1 MKLTKSLFNL
11 YKNIIFMLP
20 AETAHSVS
28 LASAEFL
35 YKSWIKNM
43 FITNRV
49 NMSNK
54 LMGLDFPNKLGLA
67 AGFDKNGDYLNFDN
81 NIGLGFI
88 ELGTVTPKA
97 QYGNSK
103 PRIFRS
109 IKDTAIINHLGFN
122 NKGVQHLKNNLQL
135 IERSQPIGINIGK
148 NSSTAI
154 ELAHEDYQY
163 CMKEIFFLADY
174 ITLNISSPNTSRLRE
189 LHSDNYLDKF
199 LSEIKKTHDEL
210 TKKYKK
216 KVPLVLKIS
225 PDIEDNNLEVLSR
238 QMLNYEIDGVIATNT
253 TIDKNLLMDK
263 SFLANK
269 GGVSGK
275 PLLEKSN
282 NLVKNLKN
290 LVKDNIVII
299 GAGGITSRESAVE
312 KLNSGADLLQ
322 LYTGLVYFVL
332 DLIKEITE
340 ETK

>member
-1 MKLTKSLFNL
+1 
-11 YKNIIFMLP
+11 MLP

-210 TKKYKK
+210 TRKYKK

-225 PDIEDNNLEVLSR
+225 PDIEDNNLEVLCR
-238 QMLNYEIDGVIATNT
+238 QMLNYEV
-253 TIDKNLLMDK
+253 
-263 SFLANK
+263 NK
-269 GGVSGK
+269 K
-275 PLLEKSN
+275 P
-282 NLVKNLKN
+282 
-290 LVKDNIVII
+290 
-299 GAGGITSRESAVE
+299 
-312 KLNSGADLLQ
+312 
-322 LYTGLVYFVL
+322 F
-332 DLIKEITE
+332 
-340 ETK
+340 

>member
-225 PDIEDNNLEVLSR
+225 PDIEDNNLEVLCR

-290 LVKDNIVII
+290 LVKDNIIII

-322 LYTGLVYFVL
+322 LYTGLVYFGL

>member
-1 MKLTKSLFNL
+1 MKLSKSLFRL
-11 YKNIIFMLP
+11 YRNTIFMLP

-35 YKSWIKNM
+35 YKSWLKNM
-43 FITNRV
+43 FIADRQS
-49 NMSNK
+49 MPNK
-54 LMGLDFPNKLGLA
+54 LMGLSFPNKLGLA

-135 IERSQPIGINIGK
+135 IERNQPIGINIGK
-148 NSSTAI
+148 NSSTTI

-163 CMKEIFFLADY
+163 CMKEIFSLADY

-189 LHSDNYLDKF
+189 LHSDNYLDTF
-199 LSEIKKTHDEL
+199 LHEIKKTHAEL

-216 KVPLVLKIS
+216 RVPLVLKIS
-225 PDIEDNNLEVLSR
+225 PDIQDNDLEILCR

-253 TIDKNLLMDK
+253 TIDKNLLIDK
-263 SFLANK
+263 SYLNNK

-275 PLLEKSN
+275 PLFKKSN
-282 NLVKNLKN
+282 ILIKNIKN
-290 LVKDNIVII
+290 LVKDNIVIV
-299 GAGGITSRESAVE
+299 GAGGITSKESAVE
-312 KLNSGADLLQ
+312 KLSLGADLLQ
-322 LYTGLVYFVL
+322 LYTGLVYFGL
-332 DLIKEITE
+332 DLIKEITR

>member
-210 TKKYKK
+210 TRKYKK

-225 PDIEDNNLEVLSR
+225 PDIEDNNLEVLCR

-312 KLNSGADLLQ
+312 KLNSGVDLLQ
-322 LYTGLVYFVL
+322 LYTGLVYFGL

>member
-1 MKLTKSLFNL
+1 MKLSKSLFNL
-11 YKNIIFMLP
+11 YKNIMFMLP

-35 YKSWIKNM
+35 YKSWLKNM
-43 FITNRV
+43 FISDTV
-49 NMSNK
+49 NMPNK
-54 LMGLDFPNKLGLA
+54 LMGLSFPNKLGLA

-135 IERSQPIGINIGK
+135 IERRQPIGINIGK

-154 ELAHEDYQY
+154 ELAYEDYQY
-163 CMKEIFFLADY
+163 CMRTIFSLADY

-189 LHSDNYLDKF
+189 LHSDNYLGRF
-199 LSEIKKTHDEL
+199 LHEIKKTHMEL
-210 TKKYKK
+210 TKRYKK
-216 KVPLVLKIS
+216 IVPLILKVS
-225 PDIEDNNLEVLSR
+225 PDIEDNDLEVLCR

-253 TIDKNLLMDK
+253 TIDKNLLVDK
-263 SFLANK
+263 SFLVNE

-275 PLLEKSN
+275 PLFKKSN
-282 NLVKNLKN
+282 NLIKNIKS

-299 GAGGITSRESAVE
+299 GAGGITSKESAVE

-322 LYTGLVYFVL
+322 LYTGLVYFGL
-332 DLIKEITE
+332 DLIKEITKE
-340 ETK
+340 VN

>member
-322 LYTGLVYFVL
+322 LYTGLVYFGL

>member
-43 FITNRV
+43 FITNKV

-54 LMGLDFPNKLGLA
+54 LMGLNFPNKLGLA

-225 PDIEDNNLEVLSR
+225 PDIEDNNLEVLCK

-290 LVKDNIVII
+290 LVKDNIIII

-322 LYTGLVYFVL
+322 LYTGLVYFGL

>member
-1 MKLTKSLFNL
+1 MKLPKSLFNL

-35 YKSWIKNM
+35 YKSWLKDM
-43 FITNRV
+43 FITNKV

-54 LMGLDFPNKLGLA
+54 LMGLNFPNKLGLA
-67 AGFDKNGDYLNFDN
+67 AAFDKNGDYLNFDN

-225 PDIEDNNLEVLSR
+225 PDIEDNNLEVLCK

-322 LYTGLVYFVL
+322 LYTGLVYFGL

>member
-225 PDIEDNNLEVLSR
+225 PDIEDNNLEVLCK

-290 LVKDNIVII
+290 LVKDNIIII

-322 LYTGLVYFVL
+322 LYTGLVYFGL

>member
-1 MKLTKSLFNL
+1 MKLSKNLFNL

-35 YKSWIKNM
+35 YKSWLKNI
-43 FITNRV
+43 FIADKINT
-49 NMSNK
+49 SNK
-54 LMGLDFPNKLGLA
+54 LMGLNFPNKLGLA
-67 AGFDKNGDYLNFDN
+67 AGFDKNGDYLNFEN

-109 IKDTAIINHLGFN
+109 IKDVAIINHLGFN
-122 NKGVQHLKNNLQL
+122 NKGVQYLKNNLQL
-135 IERSQPIGINIGK
+135 IQRNQPIGINIGK
-148 NSSTAI
+148 NSDTAI

-163 CMKEIFFLADY
+163 CMKEIFVLADY

-189 LHSDNYLDKF
+189 LHSNNYLDKF
-199 LSEIKKTHDEL
+199 LHEIKKTHEGL
-210 TKKYKK
+210 IRKHKKN
-216 KVPLVLKIS
+216 VPLVLKIS
-225 PDIEDNNLEVLSR
+225 PDIEDDDLETLCR

-253 TIDKNLLMDK
+253 TIDKNLLIDK
-263 SFLANK
+263 SFLSNK

-275 PLLEKSN
+275 PLFKKSN
-282 NLVKNLKN
+282 ALIKNIKSFVKN
-290 LVKDNIVII
+290 NIVII
-299 GAGGITSRESAVE
+299 GAGGITSKESAAE

-322 LYTGLVYFVL
+322 LYTGLVYFGL
-332 DLIKEITE
+332 DLIKEITG

>member
-43 FITNRV
+43 FITNKV

-225 PDIEDNNLEVLSR
+225 PDIEDNNLEVLCK

-290 LVKDNIVII
+290 LVKDNIIII

-322 LYTGLVYFVL
+322 LYTGLVYFGL